1 VEERMRE
8 AVPSYNLLCTTRV
21 SSEEFLDSIPL
32 NAGLESEQKEAKE
45 PTIYF
50 QKTSTGT
57 RR

>member
-45 PTIYF
+45 PTNSPFYF
-50 QKTSTGT
+50 
-57 RR
+57 